1 MTLTS
6 PEHDTWAAL
15 TALAAGALTWQS
27 TALMAGL
34 MTARTAMGLLAEWQT
49 RRTLV
54 ALARTAPA
62 GLITIRRNASREQT
76 LRLVWGADSDQRRR
90 QSRT

>member
-1 MTLTS
+1 MLLTS
-6 PEHDTWAAL
+6 PKHDTCATF
-15 TALAAGALTWQS
+15 TALAVGAMTWQS

-34 MTARTAMGLLAEWQT
+34 LTVWTAMGLLAEWQV

-62 GLITIRRNASREQT
+62 GLIMIHRDASRGQAI
-76 LRLVWGADSDQRRR
+76 RLVWEQT
-90 QSRT
+90 RTSTGGS